1 MRIPSRIRKIA
12 LILIVLLLLAGG
24 FLLPTAMPHIQLPAE
39 PVVHITLPVAIPLL
53 GHEFVITNTILAAW
67 LSMLIL
73 IVLSFAATRQM
84 KLLPTGLQNLLE
96 AILEAILNLVES
108 VAGPERGRRFF
119 PLVAT
124 IFLFILVSNWMG
136 LLPGY
141 GTIGRI
147 EEIGHEGYRVQEAVL
162 PVINLKLNILTAK
175 KVGEGG
181 GTMVPFLRSAATDLN
196 TPLALALISV
206 LLTQYFGVRSLGV
219 LGYAGKFFRVGRLFR
234 FITALL
240 GLRPRKGLFGDLFNG
255 IVDVFIGL
263 IELSSEFAK
272 IISFSFRLFG
282 NIFAGEVLLAVM
294 LFLVP
299 WVASLPF
306 LGLEL
311 FVGFIQA
318 FIFAVLTMVFL
329 TIATTEHGS
338 EEAH

>member
-1 MRIPSRIRKIA
+1 MRIPSRIRNMA
-12 LILIVLLLLAGG
+12 LILIVLLLLVGG
-24 FLLPTAMPHIQLPAE
+24 FFLPTAMPHIQLPAE
-39 PVVHITLPVAIPLL
+39 EVLHSTLPVSIPLL

-84 KLLPTGLQNLLE
+84 KLLPTGLQNLVE
-96 AILEAILNLVES
+96 AFLEAILNLVES
-108 VAGPERGRRFF
+108 VAGRERGRRFF

-124 IFLFILVSNWMG
+124 IFLFVLVSNWMG

-147 EEIGHEGYRVQEAVL
+147 EEVSQGGYQVREAVL
-162 PVINLKLNILTAK
+162 PVLNLKMNILTAK
-175 KVGEGG
+175 QATEGG
-181 GTMVPFLRSAATDLN
+181 GILVPFLRSAATDLN

-206 LLTQYFGVRSLGV
+206 LLTQYFGVKALGV
-219 LGYAGKFFRVGRLFR
+219 LGYASKFFNVRRLFR
-234 FITALL
+234 FGAALL
-240 GLRPRKGLFGDLFNG
+240 WLRPRKGLLGDLFNG
-255 IVDVFIGL
+255 FLDVFIGL
-263 IELSSEFAK
+263 IELISEFAK

-282 NIFAGEVLLAVM
+282 NILAGEVLLAVVA
-294 LFLVP
+294 FLIP

-318 FIFAVLTMVFL
+318 FIFAVLTLVFL
-329 TIATTEHGS
+329 TIATTAHG
-338 EEAH
+338 EGAH

>member
-1 MRIPSRIRKIA
+1 MHIPSRIRKMA
-12 LILIVLLLLAGG
+12 LLLVVLLLLVGG
-24 FLLPTAMPHIQLPAE
+24 FFMPTAMPHIQLPAE
-39 PVVHITLPVAIPLL
+39 PVLHITLPVAVPLL

-73 IVLSFAATRQM
+73 IVLSLAATRQM
-84 KLLPTGLQNLLE
+84 KLLPTGLQNMME

-108 VAGPERGRRFF
+108 VAGRERGRKFF

-124 IFLFILVSNWMG
+124 IFLFVLVSNWMG

-162 PVINLKLNILTAK
+162 PLLNLKVNILTAK

-181 GTMVPFLRSAATDLN
+181 SILVPFLRSAATDLN
-196 TPLALALISV
+196 FPLALALVTV
-206 LLTQYFGVRSLGV
+206 LLVQYFGVRAMGALH
-219 LGYAGKFFRVGRLFR
+219 YAAKFFNFGRLFS
-234 FITALL
+234 FGAALV
-240 GLRPRKGLFGDLFNG
+240 GRRPRKGLLGQLLFGFL
-255 IVDVFIGL
+255 DVFVGM
-263 IELSSEFAK
+263 IELISEFAK
-272 IISFSFRLFG
+272 VISFSFRLFG
-282 NIFAGEVLLAVM
+282 NVMAGEILLAVM
-294 LFLVP
+294 AFLIP

-318 FIFAVLTMVFL
+318 FIFAVLALAFL
-329 TIATTEHGS
+329 AVATTGHSS